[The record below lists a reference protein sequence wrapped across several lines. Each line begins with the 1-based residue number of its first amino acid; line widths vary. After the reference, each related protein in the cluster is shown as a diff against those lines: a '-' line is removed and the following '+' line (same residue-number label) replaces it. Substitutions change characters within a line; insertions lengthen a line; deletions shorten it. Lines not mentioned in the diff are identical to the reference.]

1 MAVIPFDP
9 SRRRA
14 TQTAVGGGGS
24 EGAAVPQGGR
34 DPDEELRRLPLGTS
48 DYVRVVDAI
57 LRKNNWRH
65 STKDKNVSRKT
76 MRDRSTFLVAFFRA
90 LRHETEFK
98 DADPRELGGR
108 HVEAMVRRWV
118 SLGRSTATIHN
129 YLSFLRT
136 YAGWIGKPGMVLAPQ
151 HYVGEASPHAHRYQ
165 VAVKDKSWSAA
176 DVDIDD
182 LIRRV
187 GEFDMWVGLQL
198 ELCAKLG
205 LRPKEARH
213 FRPHGAIV
221 PRERALERDA
231 QAFPHAQW
239 FVRVVHGTKGG
250 RPRHVPLANPAQR
263 ALIER
268 LQALVPSGQFVGRP
282 EHSAAQSQ
290 RRFYYVL
297 QQFGITKSALGVV
310 AHGLRHQ
317 HANDLYEALASSP
330 SPVRGGQLQPAQD
343 VEARSATARVL
354 GHNRPRVTG
363 CYIGSSRAF
372 TDGLSRNGVDA
383 ADADQG
389 LPEPGSR
396 T

>member
-1 MAVIPFDP
+1 MAGGNG
-9 SRRRA
+9 
-14 TQTAVGGGGS
+14 TADTDSLQVY
-24 EGAAVPQGGR
+24 R
-34 DPDEELRRLPLGTS
+34 DADEELRRLPLGTP

-76 MRDRSTFLVAFFRA
+76 MLDRSTFLLAFFRT

-108 HVEAMVRRWV
+108 HIEAMVRRWV
-118 SLGRSTATIHN
+118 SQDRSTATIHN

-136 YAGWIGKPGMVLAPQ
+136 FAAWIGKPGMVLSPQ
-151 HYVGEASPHAHRYQ
+151 HYVGEASPHAHRHQ
-165 VAVKDKSWSAA
+165 VAMKDKSWTAA
-176 DVDIDD
+176 DVDIHDV
-182 LIRRV
+182 IKRI

-213 FRPHGAIV
+213 FRPHGSII
-221 PRERALERDA
+221 PREQAMKRDS
-231 QAFPHAQW
+231 QAFPDAQW
-239 FVRVVHGTKGG
+239 FIHVEHGTKGG
-250 RPRHVPLANPAQR
+250 RPRDVPLVSPAQR
-263 ALIER
+263 ELIER
-268 LQALVPSGQFVGRP
+268 LQALVHSGMFVGRP
-282 EHSAAQSQ
+282 EFSAKQSQ

-297 QQFGITKSALGVV
+297 QLFGVTKADLGVV

-317 HANDLYEALASSP
+317 HVNDMYEALAGGP
-330 SPVRGGQLQPAQD
+330 SPVRGGQLQPEHD
-343 VEARSATARVL
+343 IEARSAAAKVL

-363 CYIGSSRAF
+363 CYLGQFPVMRS
-372 TDGLSRNGVDA
+372 A
-383 ADADQG
+383 ASKR
-389 LPEPGSR
+389 PPGEENAKERS